1 MSGWS
6 CAGRPSR
13 TRPLSGA
20 AAAAAADVDDDD
32 GDDDDF
38 VLAAVAAACVF
49 ESQQTV
55 SPADAWTSVRTSPL
69 KKDKKRC

>member
-1 MSGWS
+1 MKSAPG
-6 CAGRPSR
+6 

-20 AAAAAADVDDDD
+20 AAAAVDDEE
-32 GDDDDF
+32 
-38 VLAAVAAACVF
+38 VLAVAAAAAACVC

-69 KKDKKRC
+69 KKDKRLC